1 MISHG
6 RTVGEFMGIRLAGPG
21 DHAVVRT
28 IVDAAY
34 ERWTDEIGVRPL
46 PLEADYAGLIAGG
59 RVHVLEN
66 GEVDGLIVLE
76 PLDGVLLVENVAVR
90 PDRQGRG
97 LGRRLMAF
105 AEFRARSLRLPALR
119 LYTNEKMVSNIGL
132 YGSLGYRE
140 TGREVIEGRRV
151 VHMRKEL

>member
-1 MISHG
+1 
-6 RTVGEFMGIRLAGPG
+6 MGIRLAEP
-21 DHAVVRT
+21 DDRMVVQK

-34 ERWTDEIGVRPL
+34 DPWAEAIGVCPL
-46 PLEADYAGLIAGG
+46 PMEADYGELIAGG

-66 GEVDGLIVLE
+66 GEVDGLIVLQT
-76 PLDGVLLVENVAVR
+76 LDDVLLVENVAVR
-90 PDRQGRG
+90 PDRQRRG

-105 AEFRARSLRLPALR
+105 AEFRARTLRLPALR

-132 YGSLGYRE
+132 YESLGYRE
-140 TGREVIEGRRV
+140 TGREAIEGRHV

>member
-1 MISHG
+1 
-6 RTVGEFMGIRLAGPG
+6 MGIRLAESG
-21 DHAVVRT
+21 DTAAVRT
-28 IVDAAY
+28 VVDAAY
-34 ERWTDEIGVRPL
+34 TPWAEAIGVRPL
-46 PLEADYAGLIAGG
+46 PLEADYGELIQDG
-59 RVHVLEN
+59 RVHVLEYV
-66 GEVDGLIVLE
+66 EIDGLIVLR

-119 LYTNEKMVSNIGL
+119 LYTNEKMVTNIGL
-132 YGSLGYRE
+132 YESLGYRE
-140 TGREVIEGRRV
+140 TGHEEIDGRRV

>member
-1 MISHG
+1 
-6 RTVGEFMGIRLAGPG
+6 MGIRLAESG
-21 DHAVVRT
+21 DRADVQR

-34 ERWTDEIGVRPL
+34 EPWADAIGVRPL
-46 PLEADYAGLIAGG
+46 PLEADYGELIADG

-66 GEVDGLIVLE
+66 GEIDGLIVLR
-76 PLDGVLLVENVAVR
+76 PLRGVLLVENVAVR

-105 AEFRARSLRLPALR
+105 AEFRARSLHLPALR

-132 YGSLGYRE
+132 YASLGYRE
-140 TGREVIEGRRV
+140 TAREGIDGRRV

>member
-1 MISHG
+1 
-6 RTVGEFMGIRLAGPG
+6 MGIRLAESA
-21 DHAVVRT
+21 DRATVEK
-28 IVDAAY
+28 IVGAAY
-34 ERWTDEIGVRPL
+34 EPWVQVIGRGPR
-46 PLEADYAGLIAGG
+46 PLEADYGELISQR
-59 RVHVLEN
+59 RVYVLEN
-66 GEVDGLIVLE
+66 GEIDALIVLQA
-76 PLDGVLLVENVAVR
+76 LDGVLLVENVAVR

-132 YGSLGYRE
+132 YESLGYRE
-140 TGREVIEGRRV
+140 TEREAVNGLHV

>member
-1 MISHG
+1 
-6 RTVGEFMGIRLAGPG
+6 MGIRRAEAP
-21 DHAVVRT
+21 DRAAVETIVRT
-28 IVDAAY
+28 AY
-34 ERWTDEIGVRPL
+34 EPWVETIGAVPL
-46 PLEADYAGLIAGG
+46 PMVADYGDLIERG

-66 GEVDGLIVLE
+66 GEVDALIVLGT
-76 PLDGVLLVENVAVR
+76 DDDVLLVENVAVR

-105 AEFRARSLRLPALR
+105 AEFRARSLGLSELR

-132 YGSLGYRE
+132 YESLGYRE
-140 TGREVIEGRRV
+140 TGRESLEGRHV

>member
-1 MISHG
+1 
-6 RTVGEFMGIRLAGPG
+6 MGIRLAEPG
-21 DHAVVRT
+21 DDAVVRQ

-34 ERWTDEIGVRPL
+34 APWTEEIGVRPL
-46 PLEADYAGLIAGG
+46 PLEADYGELIADG

-66 GEVDGLIVLE
+66 GGIDALIVLR

-132 YGSLGYRE
+132 YESLGYRE
-140 TGREVIEGRRV
+140 TGRESLDGRHV

>member
-1 MISHG
+1 
-6 RTVGEFMGIRLAGPG
+6 MGIRLAESA
-21 DHAVVRT
+21 DRAAVEA

-34 ERWTDEIGVRPL
+34 RPWVQLIGKRPRPL
-46 PLEADYAGLIAGG
+46 DADYGALISQR
-59 RVHVLEN
+59 RVYVLEN
-66 GEVDGLIVLE
+66 GHIDAVIVLQ
-76 PLDGVLLVENVAVR
+76 PLDGVLLVENVAVL
-90 PDRQGRG
+90 PGRQGRG

-132 YGSLGYRE
+132 YESLGYRE
-140 TGREVIEGRRV
+140 TRREAVNGLHV

>member
-1 MISHG
+1 
-6 RTVGEFMGIRLAGPG
+6 MGIRLAESG
-21 DHAVVRT
+21 DRADVEK

-34 ERWTDEIGVRPL
+34 EPWAEEIGVRPL
-46 PLEADYAGLIAGG
+46 PLEADYGVFIAEG

-66 GEVDGLIVLE
+66 GEIDGLIVLK
-76 PLDGVLLVENVAVR
+76 PVDGVLLVENVAVR

-105 AEFRARSLRLPALR
+105 AEFRARSLHLPALR

-132 YGSLGYRE
+132 YASLGYRE
-140 TGREVIEGRRV
+140 TGRGAVDGRCVI
-151 VHMRKEL
+151 HMRKEL

>member
-1 MISHG
+1 
-6 RTVGEFMGIRLAGPG
+6 MGIRTAEAG
-21 DHAVVRT
+21 DQTAVRT

-34 ERWTDEIGVRPL
+34 APWAERIGVRPL
-46 PLEADYAGLIAGG
+46 PMEADYGELIADG

-66 GEVDGLIVLE
+66 GEVDGLIVLR

-105 AEFRARSLRLPALR
+105 AEFRARSLSLPAVR

-132 YGSLGYRE
+132 YESLGYRE
-140 TGREVIEGRRV
+140 TGREVIGGRCV
-151 VHMRKEL
+151 LHMRKEL

>member
-1 MISHG
+1 
-6 RTVGEFMGIRLAGPG
+6 MGIRLAEAG
-21 DHAVVRT
+21 DRAAVQE

-34 ERWTDEIGVRPL
+34 EPWADAIGVRPL
-46 PLEADYAGLIAGG
+46 PLVADYGELIAAG

-66 GEVDGLIVLE
+66 GEVDGVIVLQPE
-76 PLDGVLLVENVAVR
+76 DGVLLVENVAVR

-105 AEFRARSLRLPALR
+105 AEFRARSLNMAALR

-132 YGSLGYRE
+132 YESLGYRE
-140 TGREVIEGRRV
+140 TDRGNVEDRRV